1 MKQNRRSIG
10 SRTGDGNPVS
20 PPDCSFRNMT
30 APPSNRRVSYA
41 QRSFHSSVPC
51 LRRPDLGR
59 AGPRERGGQDRHP
72 FRAQQH
78 AFGHGPLP
86 CARHEDERQA
96 GQEARR
102 GSHRDSGIPRRA
114 DRQRGAQLSGRAA
127 GHPPDDR
134 ARGEQ
139 CLDLRPLPRSVRPSL
154 HLQERQGIRRLRRS
168 ELGSHQQAHGSRKR
182 HHRHRVAF
190 AGLPLHHQQQAA
202 RCQAGRPR
210 SGQDPYPQQPDHDR
224 RVPRLGHGP
233 GSHGHGRN
241 LQRPPAEGCGRS
253 GQPAGLHRH
262 QPLL

>member
-41 QRSFHSSVPC
+41 QRSFHPSVPC

-127 GHPPDDR
+127 GRHPDSLPGFQQR
-134 ARGEQ
+134 RRV
-139 CLDLRPLPRSVRPSL
+139 RPLPL
-154 HLQERQGIRRLRRS
+154 
-168 ELGSHQQAHGSRKR
+168 
-182 HHRHRVAF
+182 RHRSS
-190 AGLPLHHQQQAA
+190 LPV
-202 RCQAGRPR
+202 
-210 SGQDPYPQQPDHDR
+210 QDQSR
-224 RVPRLGHGP
+224 RLGHP
-233 GSHGHGRN
+233 RQVLGRT
-241 LQRPPAEGCGRS
+241 QR
-253 GQPAGLHRH
+253 
-262 QPLL
+262 